1 MLLNGLPYLK
11 CSRNLKALSM
21 IILTLIILA
30 LIRLLLR
37 VIDIKNARHAKKG
50 LSRNYSMLPIEIVG
64 LLYARGRNVLEQY
77 RKKYYQMEKNKTAL
91 QIKID

>member
-1 MLLNGLPYLK
+1 
-11 CSRNLKALSM
+11 M
-21 IILTLIILA
+21 IVMVLIIPT
-30 LIRLLLR
+30 LIRLLIG
-37 VIDIKNARHAKKG
+37 VMDIKNARHAKKG